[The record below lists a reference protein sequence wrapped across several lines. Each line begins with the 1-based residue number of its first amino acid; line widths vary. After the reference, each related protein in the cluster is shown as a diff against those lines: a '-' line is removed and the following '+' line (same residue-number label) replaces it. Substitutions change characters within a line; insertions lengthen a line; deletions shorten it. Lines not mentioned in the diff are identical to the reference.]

1 MTLLE
6 ISDTIHAQQS
16 TNQPTMITESV
27 ESFFDSIRPEETT
40 FQFNYWDG
48 LKPINDTE
56 KFQRWLFAF
65 MSVHT
70 SWERNIIGYNAIK
83 NWWDWINRWEQ
94 LENKLIETRV
104 GMQNNRLKYIKEFTI
119 KFWSNPSY
127 YEKGNGETWKTF
139 RNRLVNDIKGLG
151 MAKVSFALEMIYP
164 TNAEIVCFDTHL
176 FQAYG
181 LDQRKHNKQYGVL
194 ESHWVENSE
203 KKGLPPYIAR
213 CIYWDRKQE
222 KEDSRYWSHVLEEG
236 DFFDDLKIKLN

>member
-1 MTLLE
+1 
-6 ISDTIHAQQS
+6 
-16 TNQPTMITESV
+16 MITESV